1 MTNKHW
7 IKNCWYQIAWAEEL
21 EDNPIIART
30 LLEKPLV
37 LFRNGDGELACLLDR
52 CPHRFAPLS
61 KGKLEQNK
69 IVCGYH
75 GLSFDKSGACV
86 HNPHGR
92 TSAGLKVD
100 SYPVAEKHCAVWVWL
115 GDSDKADAAL
125 IPDLG
130 FIDET
135 PELARISGYMPT
147 LANYQLIIDNIL
159 DLSHADYL
167 HPSTIGGMMTDADVT
182 LEEIGGHIV
191 VSWDSRNAEVPMGF
205 QQLIPPPNKGDFWLQ
220 VEWQAPGVLILRNT
234 ACIAGNEPA
243 DDAMNTTL
251 HNMVPET
258 DSSTHYF
265 YCSTRKSH
273 LEDAG
278 FTEFLRGALTQAFA
292 NEDKPMLEAQ
302 QERIGN
308 ADFWSLKPRMLSID
322 APAVKVRRALDKKVA
337 EEKQS

>member
-1 MTNKHW
+1 M
-7 IKNCWYQIAWAEEL
+7 AWAEEL
-21 EDNPIIART
+21 EGSPIIART
-30 LLEKPLV
+30 LLETPLV
-37 LFRNGDGELACLLDR
+37 LFRNEDGELACLLDR

-61 KGKLEQNK
+61 KGKLEQNQ

-75 GLSFDKSGACV
+75 GLGFDKSGACT

-92 TSAGLKVD
+92 ISDGMKVD
-100 SYPVAEKHCAVWVWL
+100 SYPVAEKHCAIWVWL
-115 GDSDKADAAL
+115 GDSENADPAL

-135 PELARISGYMPT
+135 PELARIAGYMPT

-167 HPSTIGGMMTDADVT
+167 HPSTIGGMMTEAEVT
-182 LEEIGGHIV
+182 LEENDNQII
-191 VSWDSRNAEVPMGF
+191 VSWDSREAPVPMGF
-205 QQLIPPPNKGDFWLQ
+205 QQEIPPPNKGDFWLQ
-220 VEWQAPGVLILRNT
+220 VAWQAPGVMVLKNT
-234 ACIAGNEPA
+234 ATIAGTEPA
-243 DDAMNTTL
+243 ADAMNTTL

-265 YCSTRKSH
+265 YCSTRKSR
-273 LEDAG
+273 LDDAG

-302 QERIGN
+302 QERVGS
-308 ADFWSLKPRMLSID
+308 ADFWSLKPRMLPID
-322 APAVKVRRALDKKVA
+322 APAVKVRRALDSKIA
-337 EEKQS
+337 DEKQS